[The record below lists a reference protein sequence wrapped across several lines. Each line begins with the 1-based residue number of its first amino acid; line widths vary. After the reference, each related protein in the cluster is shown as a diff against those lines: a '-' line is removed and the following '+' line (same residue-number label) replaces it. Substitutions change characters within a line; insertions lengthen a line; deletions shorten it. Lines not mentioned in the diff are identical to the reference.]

1 MPLLSWNGPII
12 DVEQAGEQ
20 VAIPEQ
26 PRETAG
32 ATMRLVVDY
41 VRRAAGE
48 DGVRRMLELAGEQ
61 RPLSVLEDERVWSS
75 YAAKVALFAAAAEV
89 TGQPD
94 VGRRI
99 GEGALESSVGG
110 SLKLLLGLVGSPAQL
125 VRGIARVNN
134 KFSTAADM
142 TALSSEPTSAVIRYQ
157 VREGYPPHLQDCSYT
172 MGLLTQ
178 VPRVF
183 GLPPADVVHEVC
195 QVEGA
200 DACLY
205 LLRWRERPSRF
216 RRRRVEAAGPTAGLA
231 PSVVSARLRDLQATV
246 AELVA
251 GRSVEEVL
259 TVVTEHARAAVGA
272 QRFLLVTRLDE
283 GRPPR
288 INADGFRAEDAERA
302 AALLL
307 ADREPVTGGHALVV
321 PVRSM
326 TRDYGRL
333 AAFGRTAF
341 FEHEHDLLRSYASL
355 AATALDAIT
364 ALDVARDRQRIAE
377 VLLDFARSLLGT
389 RDTLDVAAAT
399 ASAARSL
406 VDADAA
412 TVLLYDDVA
421 SALRVIASCGW
432 PVQLQPDVDAFTIQ
446 AEDTEELGE
455 LLRHPDDTRVYDR
468 DTADPWIRKAL
479 EAFDTAQIVATPLR
493 STERLWGLTLTCWRE
508 GHTLTDPGRVFERLS
523 GLADQAVA
531 ALDRAAL
538 TEQVHRQATEDMLTG
553 LANRRAF
560 TDRLERLLGQR
571 DRTGVAAGVIFLDLD
586 KFKEVNDRLGHG
598 EGDALLCVVARRLRA
613 LVRAEDLVARIGGDE
628 FTVLLP
634 AVRDHDAL
642 AQAAKRIV
650 DAFREPI
657 EVGGTVVET
666 HPSVGAVLVTPAH
679 ATVSEVLRHADT
691 AMYAAKHAGG
701 DRYDLYGA
709 DGDDAVAR

>member
-1 MPLLSWNGPII
+1 MS
-12 DVEQAGEQ
+12 
-20 VAIPEQ
+20 EQ

-32 ATMRLVVDY
+32 TTMRLVVDY

-48 DGVRRMLELAGEQ
+48 DGVLRMLGIAGEQ

-125 VRGIARVNN
+125 IRGIARVNN

-157 VREGYPPHLQDCSYT
+157 IRDGYPPHPQDCGYT

-195 QVEGA
+195 QVDGA

-216 RRRRVEAAGPTAGLA
+216 RRRVEPAGPVAGLA

-259 TVVTEHARAAVGA
+259 AVVTEHARAAVGA
-272 QRFLLVTRLDE
+272 QRFLLATRLDE
-283 GRPPR
+283 DRPPR
-288 INADGFRAEDAERA
+288 INADGFLADDAERT

-307 ADREPVTGGHALVV
+307 ADREPETGEHALVV

-377 VLLDFARSLLGT
+377 VLLDFARSLLRT
-389 RDTLDVAAAT
+389 RDTHDVATTT

-412 TVLLYDDVA
+412 TVLLFDDA
-421 SALRVIASCGW
+421 ARALRVIASCGW
-432 PVQLQPDVDAFTIQ
+432 PAQLQPEVDAFTIQ
-446 AEDTEELGE
+446 AEDTEELVE
-455 LLRHPDDTRVYDR
+455 LLRHPDEARVYDR
-468 DTADPWIRKAL
+468 DTTDPWVRKVL
-479 EAFDTAQIVATPLR
+479 EAFDTAQVVATPLR
-493 STERLWGLTLTCWRE
+493 SAERLWGLVLTSSQEGRTLA
-508 GHTLTDPGRVFERLS
+508 DPGRLFDRLS

-560 TDRLERLLGQR
+560 TDRLERLL
-571 DRTGVAAGVIFLDLD
+571 
-586 KFKEVNDRLGHG
+586 
-598 EGDALLCVVARRLRA
+598 
-613 LVRAEDLVARIGGDE
+613 
-628 FTVLLP
+628 
-634 AVRDHDAL
+634 
-642 AQAAKRIV
+642 
-650 DAFREPI
+650 
-657 EVGGTVVET
+657 
-666 HPSVGAVLVTPAH
+666 
-679 ATVSEVLRHADT
+679 
-691 AMYAAKHAGG
+691 
-701 DRYDLYGA
+701 
-709 DGDDAVAR
+709 

>member
-1 MPLLSWNGPII
+1 
-12 DVEQAGEQ
+12 
-20 VAIPEQ
+20 
-26 PRETAG
+26 
-32 ATMRLVVDY
+32 
-41 VRRAAGE
+41 
-48 DGVRRMLELAGEQ
+48 
-61 RPLSVLEDERVWSS
+61 
-75 YAAKVALFAAAAEV
+75 
-89 TGQPD
+89 
-94 VGRRI
+94 
-99 GEGALESSVGG
+99 
-110 SLKLLLGLVGSPAQL
+110 
-125 VRGIARVNN
+125 
-134 KFSTAADM
+134 
-142 TALSSEPTSAVIRYQ
+142 
-157 VREGYPPHLQDCSYT
+157 
-172 MGLLTQ
+172 
-178 VPRVF
+178 RVF

-195 QVEGA
+195 QVDGA

-216 RRRRVEAAGPTAGLA
+216 RRRVEPAGPVAGLA

-259 TVVTEHARAAVGA
+259 AVVTEHARAAVGA
-272 QRFLLVTRLDE
+272 QRFLLATRLDE
-283 GRPPR
+283 DRPPR
-288 INADGFRAEDAERA
+288 INADGFLADDAERT

-307 ADREPVTGGHALVV
+307 ADREPETGEHALVV

-377 VLLDFARSLLGT
+377 VLLDFARSLLRT
-389 RDTLDVAAAT
+389 RDTHDVATTT

-412 TVLLYDDVA
+412 TVLLFDDA
-421 SALRVIASCGW
+421 ARALRVIASCGW
-432 PVQLQPDVDAFTIQ
+432 PAQLQPEVDAFTIQ
-446 AEDTEELGE
+446 AEDTEELVE
-455 LLRHPDDTRVYDR
+455 LLRHPDDARVYDR
-468 DTADPWIRKAL
+468 DTADPWIRKVL

-493 STERLWGLTLTCWRE
+493 SAERLWGLALTCWRE
-508 GHTLTDPGRVFERLS
+508 DRTLTDPGRLFDRLS

-560 TDRLERLLGQR
+560 TDRLERLLVQR
-571 DRTGVAAGVIFLDLD
+571 DRTGAAAGVIFLDLD
-586 KFKEVNDRLGHG
+586 KFKEVNDRFGHA
-598 EGDALLCVVARRLRA
+598 EGDALLCVVAQRLRA

-634 AVRDHDAL
+634 AVRDDNAL
-642 AQAAKRIV
+642 AQAAQRIV
-650 DAFREPI
+650 NTFREPI

-666 HPSVGAVLVTPAH
+666 HPSVGAVLVSPAH

-709 DGDDAVAR
+709 ASDDSVAR